1 MVKTPSKVVMSG
13 WPTLEKDVYLEV
25 NVLRRELGRTTE
37 SRPTPTIPTTGT
49 EVMKEEE
56 DDD

>member
-1 MVKTPSKVVMSG
+1 MSG